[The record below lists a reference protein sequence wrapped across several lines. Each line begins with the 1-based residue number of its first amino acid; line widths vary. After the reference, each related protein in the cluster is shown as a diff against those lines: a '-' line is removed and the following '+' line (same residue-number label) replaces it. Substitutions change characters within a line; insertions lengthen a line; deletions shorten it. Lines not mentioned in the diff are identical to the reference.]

1 MKKPLLAS
9 IATATAAIMLAAC
22 SPQAA
27 ENTPTAKSVS
37 YDTANPPSASE
48 AADENSDNTAT
59 KDDEWSMD
67 DAQDLTGSDI
77 TEAGVYRITGDAGDI
92 TVNAAEDAQVV
103 LVLSDAA
110 VGTVTVNG
118 TDTAVTAGEAA
129 EGGMGGGPA
138 GGMGQ
143 RPDNSTASSN
153 GLSSQ
158 A

>member
-1 MKKPLLAS
+1 M
-9 IATATAAIMLAAC
+9 
-22 SPQAA
+22 
-27 ENTPTAKSVS
+27 
-37 YDTANPPSASE
+37 
-48 AADENSDNTAT
+48 
-59 KDDEWSMD
+59 
-67 DAQDLTGSDI
+67 
-77 TEAGVYRITGDAGDI
+77 
-92 TVNAAEDAQVV
+92 

-129 EGGMGGGPA
+129 ESGMGGGPA

-143 RPDNSTASSN
+143 RPDDSTASST